1 MAEQLA
7 FALDE
12 PVRHVALTPAQYA
25 ALGFPGA
32 DDLAN
37 MFQFKT
43 EFEHIYCS
51 ARRVECARE
60 LNPRLQSF
68 AQRLAQ
74 NAKHLPI
81 EPRVGVSA

>member
-7 FALDE
+7 RALGE
-12 PVRHVALTPAQYA
+12 PVRHVALSPKEYA

-43 EFEHIYCS
+43 EFEDMYCS

-68 AQRLAQ
+68 AQWLAQ
-74 NAKHLPI
+74 NAKRLPI
-81 EPRVGVSA
+81 EPRVGASA